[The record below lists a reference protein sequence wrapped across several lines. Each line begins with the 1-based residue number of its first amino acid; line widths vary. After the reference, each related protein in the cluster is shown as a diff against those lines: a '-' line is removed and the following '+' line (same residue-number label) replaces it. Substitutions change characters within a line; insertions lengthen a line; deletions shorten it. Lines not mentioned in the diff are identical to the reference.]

1 MDSLTTAAASGM
13 RSRMEALDLLAN
25 NIANASAPG
34 FKADRE
40 FYAQYISA
48 EAASDPAVATTLPVI
63 ERNWTDFS
71 QGALVATG
79 NPLDIALSGRGFLTA
94 RSSSGVV
101 FTRSGGLHLSPQ
113 GELQTQEGYPVQD
126 SNGKA
131 IQVDPSKTVEIA
143 PDGAVRQDGQE
154 LARIAVVDFPDLSA
168 LNKRGHAYFSSDSQP
183 VPSSALLEQ
192 GRIESA
198 NSQPA
203 ENAVRLVGVMRQF
216 EMLQRALSIGTE
228 MNKRALDEVA
238 RVAS

>member
-48 EAASDPAVATTLPVI
+48 EAVSDASTATMLPVI

-71 QGALVATG
+71 QGSLVPTG
-79 NPLDIALSGRGFLTA
+79 NPLDIALSGKGFLTA
-94 RSSSGVV
+94 MSPSGTV
-101 FTRSGGLHLSPQ
+101 FTRDGGLHLSTQ
-113 GELQTQEGYPVQD
+113 GELETQDGYPVQD

-131 IQVDPSKTVEIA
+131 IRVDPSKPVEIT
-143 PDGAVRQDGQE
+143 PDGTVLQDGQE
-154 LARIAVVDFPDLSA
+154 LARISVVDFPDASA
-168 LNKRGHAYFSSDSQP
+168 LSKRGHAYFSSSAQSL
-183 VPSSALLEQ
+183 PSNALVEQ
-192 GRIESA
+192 GKIESA

-203 ENAVRLVGVMRQF
+203 ESAVRLIGVMRQF
-216 EMLQRALSIGTE
+216 EMLQRAMTIGTE
-228 MNKRALDEVA
+228 MNKRALEEVA
-238 RVAS
+238 RIAS